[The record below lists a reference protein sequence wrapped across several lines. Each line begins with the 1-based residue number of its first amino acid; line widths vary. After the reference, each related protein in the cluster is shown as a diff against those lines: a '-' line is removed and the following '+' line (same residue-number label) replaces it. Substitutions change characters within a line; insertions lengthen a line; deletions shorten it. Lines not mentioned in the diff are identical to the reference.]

1 MGFAKVKMKEIKL
14 KGGTDV
20 DILIDVL
27 GMNVT
32 YTQWNKKKKLPFYL
46 AAGYDFQ
53 KAEIDGCFCLII
65 YPKEDLPTLPALKK
79 QIQKI
84 QQVENIPVVIQVKS
98 MSAFRRKSMIENKIS
113 FIIEEKQVYLP
124 FIAAYLQEKADVKI
138 KVNEKFMF
146 SAQVLFL
153 MYIYQESEKLYLAD
167 ATRQLPYSA
176 MTITRAA
183 KQLEGSGFFYVRKEG
198 VNKILSSKLSKKE
211 LYEQTKSYLSSPIAK
226 KGFLNKEDLT
236 KQMLLA
242 GTSALAEKTT
252 LNSEALINYAV
263 DKKACGSKELQKELI
278 DPYKQISIEI
288 WNYSPQLFAEE
299 NMVDT
304 ISLALSLMDE
314 RDERIEEAVD
324 EMLEELWR
332 NVDGNRISKL
342 KKTFSWLRR

>member
-1 MGFAKVKMKEIKL
+1 M
-14 KGGTDV
+14 

-27 GMNVT
+27 GMNVI

-53 KAEIDGCFCLII
+53 KAEIDGCFCLLI

-79 QIQKI
+79 QIQRI

-98 MSAFRRKSMIENKIS
+98 MSTFRRKSMIENKIP

-124 FIAAYLQEKADVKI
+124 FIAAYLQEKADTEINTK
-138 KVNEKFMF
+138 EKFMI

-153 MYIYQESEKLYLAD
+153 MYIYQKSEKFYLAD

-183 KQLEGSGFFYVRKEG
+183 KQLEESSLFYVRKEG
-198 VNKILSSKLSKKE
+198 VNKILSSKFSKKE
-211 LYEQTKSYLSSPIAK
+211 LYEQAKPSLSSPIVK
-226 KGFLNKEDLT
+226 RGFLNKGNLT
-236 KQMLLA
+236 REMLLA
-242 GTSALAEKTT
+242 GTSALAEKTM
-252 LNSEALINYAV
+252 LNNEVPIDYAV
-263 DKKACGSKELQKELI
+263 DKKACDSKELQNELI

-288 WNYSPQLFAEE
+288 WKYPPQLFAKE

-304 ISLALSLMDE
+304 ISLALSLEDE
-314 RDERIEEAVD
+314 RDERIEKAVD
-324 EMLEELWR
+324 EMLDELWR
-332 NVDGNRISKL
+332 NVDGNR
-342 KKTFSWLRR
+342 T